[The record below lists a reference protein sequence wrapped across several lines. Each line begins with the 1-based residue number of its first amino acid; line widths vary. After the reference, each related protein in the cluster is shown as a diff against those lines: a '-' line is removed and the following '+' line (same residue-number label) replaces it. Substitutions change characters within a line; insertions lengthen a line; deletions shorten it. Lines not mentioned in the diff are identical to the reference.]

1 VAYDPPLT
9 NASLLPFLSDVARV
23 LGQLFDHGGW
33 WRKILRPS
41 VDYNA
46 IPESFQSLCTN
57 FPDLFHSLD
66 TPEMHECMK
75 LLTNKVDE
83 VEGKARA
90 KGDRTLL
97 HGDFKTS
104 NLFFHVESDDVGK

>member
-1 VAYDPPLT
+1 
-9 NASLLPFLSDVARV
+9 
-23 LGQLFDHGGW
+23 
-33 WRKILRPS
+33 
-41 VDYNA
+41 
-46 IPESFQSLCTN
+46 
-57 FPDLFHSLD
+57 
-66 TPEMHECMK
+66 MK